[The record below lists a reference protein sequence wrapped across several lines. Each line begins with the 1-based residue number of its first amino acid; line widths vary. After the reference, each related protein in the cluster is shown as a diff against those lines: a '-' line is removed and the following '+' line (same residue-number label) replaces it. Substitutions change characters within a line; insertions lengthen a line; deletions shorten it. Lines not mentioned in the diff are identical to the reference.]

1 MKKNIIS
8 ITAILFLISCNSP
21 NEKNNLHE
29 KQVPKTDSLQ
39 IGKSVET
46 KATVNPQN
54 LLSVGDARLIL
65 GEPCSVID
73 VSNSNEGK
81 ALNYSCSYEALAKN
95 KKKGKKGSL
104 YFLLEE
110 YTDSLGAK
118 ERYTFIKTSNEKNP
132 GVKVL
137 SGYGDEAYFHSDL
150 ENFYFIMARK
160 GKNVFNMKVNKITN
174 TTSLEQFKMVAK
186 KIAASI

>member
-8 ITAILFLISCNSP
+8 ITVILFLISCNSH
-21 NEKNNLHE
+21 NEKSNLNE
-29 KQVPKTDSLQ
+29 KQFPKTDSVQ
-39 IGKSVET
+39 IGKSVESKPT
-46 KATVNPQN
+46 INPQN

-95 KKKGKKGSL
+95 KKNGKKGSL

-110 YTDSLGAK
+110 YNDSTSAK

-132 GVKVL
+132 GVKTL

-186 KIAASI
+186 RIAASI